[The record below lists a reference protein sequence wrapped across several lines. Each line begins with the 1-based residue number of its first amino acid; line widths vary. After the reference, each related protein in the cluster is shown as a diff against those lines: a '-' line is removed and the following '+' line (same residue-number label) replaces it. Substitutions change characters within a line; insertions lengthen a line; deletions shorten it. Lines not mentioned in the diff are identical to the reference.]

1 MWNYICKEFLE
12 WGVSDMDFLSWYDW
26 LTPTNP
32 MASIFFGLIFTIIVG
47 VTVWWDTRKMRS
59 AFVAALTGI
68 LVTVVGVAILDA
80 IGFYA

>member
-1 MWNYICKEFLE
+1 
-12 WGVSDMDFLSWYDW
+12 MDFLSWNDW

-68 LVTVVGVAILDA
+68 LVTVVGVAILNA

>member
-1 MWNYICKEFLE
+1 
-12 WGVSDMDFLSWYDW
+12 MDFLSWYDW

-32 MASIFFGLIFTIIVG
+32 MVSIFFGLIFTVIVG
-47 VTVWWDTRKMRS
+47 VTVWWDTRKMKS

-68 LVTVVGVAILDA
+68 LVTVVGVAILNA